1 MSKPRV
7 KAGFICF
14 RSKKNGLPHQAVLVT
29 LLEEKIVTTSRIV
42 AVRPQQNEVETLN
55 TIYEIV
61 MDES

>member
-1 MSKPRV
+1 MSKPRK

-29 LLEEKIVTTSRIV
+29 VGDGKMVTTSRIV
-42 AVRPQQNEVETLN
+42 AVRPEDDEIETLN